1 MIWHYFHKFILYL
14 KYEGVVFDYFHSSQ
28 KYFTMIPSRT
38 WFALLC
44 IIELYMYA
52 LKETDKDNLF
62 FIYFHQR
69 MVGSELFTVDLD
81 HMLRQ
86 MDVQVLSNSLG
97 ELIL

>member
-1 MIWHYFHKFILYL
+1 
-14 KYEGVVFDYFHSSQ
+14 
-28 KYFTMIPSRT
+28 MIPSRT